1 MFVFVLRNLLI
12 VVLVVA
18 VVGEGLWIWK
28 EKEKIATLSSQVA
41 SSSKMPPAGP
51 NAKGSGRAPIILSKG
66 TNLKTSPIFQYAFQV
81 APGTLSDAAKKA
93 LIGWTIASKTQI
105 DGSIVVTLTPK
116 DSDDQN
122 QQYTV
127 KSGNVLYFIEQTP
140 SDDKDDSDTDLNYRD
155 DYGIVTDAN
164 GVIQ

>member
-1 MFVFVLRNLLI
+1 MFRNI
-12 VVLVVA
+12 IIGVLVIA
-18 VVGEGLWIWK
+18 VVAEGLWIWK
-28 EKEKIATLSSQVA
+28 EKEKIATLSAQVA

-66 TNLKTSPIFQYAFQV
+66 TNLKTSPIFQYAFQI

-93 LIGWTIASKTQI
+93 LIGWNITSKTQA
-105 DGSIVVTLTPK
+105 DGSTIVTLTPK

-122 QQYTV
+122 QQYII
-127 KSGNVLYFIEQTP
+127 KSGQVLYFIEQTP
-140 SDDKDDSDTDLNYRD
+140 SDDKNDSDTDLNYRD
-155 DYGIVTDAN
+155 DYGIVTDAS